1 MQRFKNSQN
10 KEIKTL
16 TDKIIKRLCSAE
28 LPLIFFLVGVALCG
42 MQGVGL
48 GMQGVR
54 YRAVVFKT
62 RLLLRRAPFFIL
74 FYFFKLCGA
83 PEREERE
90 RERENKEKERGSVCG
105 YAWGESG
112 GERGQ

>member
-1 MQRFKNSQN
+1 M
-10 KEIKTL
+10 
-16 TDKIIKRLCSAE
+16 
-28 LPLIFFLVGVALCG
+28 CG

-62 RLLLRRAPFFIL
+62 RLLLRRARFFIL

-112 GERGQ
+112 GETERGIGRGREGERKRGGGGWTGRERGGGERKWRGGLGSK